1 MRTPEM
7 HCDRLCHAVGGATS
21 VAIVQR
27 RFDMDADIGIDVA
40 GAGRE

>member
-7 HCDRLCHAVGGATS
+7 HCDRLCHATGGATS
-21 VAIVQR
+21 AAIVHMG
-27 RFDMDADIGIDVA
+27 FATGTDAGIDAV